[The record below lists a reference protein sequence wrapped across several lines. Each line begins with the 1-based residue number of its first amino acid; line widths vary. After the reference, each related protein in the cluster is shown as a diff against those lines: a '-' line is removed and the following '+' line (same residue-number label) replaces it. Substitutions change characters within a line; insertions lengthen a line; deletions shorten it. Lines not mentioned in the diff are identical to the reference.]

1 MVEFLRAFAA
11 RSTWRMAFRN
21 VFRNPRR
28 TVVVLTAVAVG
39 LGGIMLTVAVNFG
52 MILQMVEAAIDTDL
66 GHVQAHAAG
75 FMDKPGLERRIPG
88 GDAHLEGLGDDVDWA
103 RRLRAE
109 GLVFSARA
117 SVGVRVI
124 GIEPERE
131 RRVSNIASSIV
142 AGEYLDGE
150 RRRLVVGE
158 RLAQRLKV
166 GLGDKVV
173 LSAQD
178 AAGDMTGEAYRIGGL
193 FRTSSR
199 ELDEAVVYLRL
210 DESQEILGVGSD
222 VSELVVV
229 SHDRGIVR
237 RDEVLQALRDRVAAR
252 MPGLDVDTWKEVR
265 PLLDSMIAM
274 FDQMGWIIYAA
285 VFVAMAFG
293 IANVLLMSVFERIRE
308 IGIMMAIGMPPAR
321 LVASILV
328 EALVLTLAGVA
339 LGFGLGFAGVALLGD
354 GIDLSAWTEGLTAFG
369 IPTRIVPVLRVE
381 DLTVPTV
388 VAFVTAI
395 IASLWPALRAVRTRP
410 AEAVRHV

>member
-1 MVEFLRAFAA
+1 MLAFLRALAA
-11 RSTWRMAFRN
+11 RSTWRMAYRN
-21 VFRNPRR
+21 VLRNPRR
-28 TVVVLTAVAVG
+28 TGVVLTAVAVG

-52 MILQMVEAAIDTDL
+52 MILQMVEVAIDTDL
-66 GHVQAHAAG
+66 GHVQAHAPG
-75 FMDKPGLERRIPG
+75 FMDKPGIERRIPG
-88 GDAHLEGLGDDVDWA
+88 DDAGLDGLGDDVEWA
-103 RRLRAE
+103 RRVRVE
-109 GLVFSARA
+109 GLVFSPRA

-131 RRVSNIASSIV
+131 RRVSNIASSVI

-158 RLAQRLKV
+158 RLARRLKV
-166 GLGDKVV
+166 DLGDKVV

-178 AAGDMTGEAYRIGGL
+178 AAGDMTGEAYRIGGV

-210 DESQEILGVGSD
+210 DESQEILGVGTD
-222 VSELVVV
+222 VSEVVVV
-229 SHDRGIVR
+229 SRDRGIVR
-237 RDEVLQALRDRVAAR
+237 RDDVLQSLRDRVAAR
-252 MPGLDVDTWKEVR
+252 LPGLDVDTWKEVR
-265 PLLDSMIAM
+265 PLLDSMIDM

-308 IGIMMAIGMPPAR
+308 IGIMMAVGMPPAR

-328 EALVLTLAGVA
+328 EALVLTLAGVL
-339 LGFGLGFAGVALLGD
+339 LGFGLGFAGVALLAD

-395 IASLWPALRAVRTRP
+395 VASLWPALRAVRTRP